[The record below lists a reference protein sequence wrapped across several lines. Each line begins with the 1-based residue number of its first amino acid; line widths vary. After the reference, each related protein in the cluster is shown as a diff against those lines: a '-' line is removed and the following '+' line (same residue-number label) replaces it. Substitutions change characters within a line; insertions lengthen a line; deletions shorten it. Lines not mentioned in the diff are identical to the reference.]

1 MSATIIVM
9 PGVERRDMC
18 GERTS
23 DEDVLQSAIDN
34 GVTDVIVVGR
44 DRSGDLYIAGAP
56 PDIDKLVGTLMR
68 AVARLSDCVIDND
81 VQMGGD
87 PPCDV

>member
-23 DEDVLQSAIDN
+23 DADVLQGAIDT
-34 GVTDVIVVGR
+34 G
-44 DRSGDLYIAGAP
+44 
-56 PDIDKLVGTLMR
+56 
-68 AVARLSDCVIDND
+68 
-81 VQMGGD
+81 
-87 PPCDV
+87 